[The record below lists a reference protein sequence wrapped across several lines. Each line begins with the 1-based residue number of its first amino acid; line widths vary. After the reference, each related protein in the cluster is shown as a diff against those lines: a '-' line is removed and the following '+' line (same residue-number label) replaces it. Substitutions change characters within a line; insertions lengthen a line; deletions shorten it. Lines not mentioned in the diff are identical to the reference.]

1 MNQINS
7 QKDSNKLN
15 QKNPIFNFDKFD
27 FSKIKNK
34 AIPQKKIENKN
45 NDINIDKKIGDIND
59 IFNSLGNKNNEANS
73 DINLS
78 NYSNNENDKTEIINI
93 QEKQEMD
100 LNYSL
105 NDIFIINDEKNLN
118 ELNINQMGLNENNPY
133 DLL

>member
-15 QKNPIFNFDKFD
+15 QYNPPIFNFDKFD

-34 AIPQKKIENKN
+34 PISQKKVENKN
-45 NDINIDKKIGDIND
+45 KNDKKIGDIND

-78 NYSNNENDKTEIINI
+78 NYSNNENDKTEINNI

-118 ELNINQMGLNENNPY
+118 ELNINQMGLSENNPY

>member
-15 QKNPIFNFDKFD
+15 QYNPPIFNFDKFD

-34 AIPQKKIENKN
+34 PISQKKVENKN
-45 NDINIDKKIGDIND
+45 KNDKKIGDIND
-59 IFNSLGNKNNEANS
+59 IFNSLGNTYSEINS
-73 DINLS
+73 NTNL
-78 NYSNNENDKTEIINI
+78 SNNENDKTEINNI

-118 ELNINQMGLNENNPY
+118 ELNINQMGLSENNPY

>member
-1 MNQINS
+1 MIF
-7 QKDSNKLN
+7 QKL
-15 QKNPIFNFDKFD
+15 
-27 FSKIKNK
+27 KIKQYLK
-34 AIPQKKIENKN
+34 KKIENKN
-45 NDINIDKKIGDIND
+45 NDINNDKKIGDIND

-78 NYSNNENDKTEIINI
+78 NYSNNENDKTKINNI